1 MSRIKKFIGLFLT
14 PYLAGVAVETI
25 PFALKIL
32 DLRTYII
39 ALIALAVCV
48 LNIIVEIWK
57 RKHG

>member
-1 MSRIKKFIGLFLT
+1 MSR
-14 PYLAGVAVETI
+14 TI

-39 ALIALAVCV
+39 ALIALAVWTCV